1 MEKAGVIYILTNPS
15 FPEYVKIG
23 YADDVN
29 KRLAQLNRTEC
40 TPFAFRLYATYN
52 VPDRLA
58 DKKLHSLLDM
68 FDANLR
74 AVDELNG
81 KKRVKEFY
89 AMKPEKAY
97 HALELIAE
105 LTDTTDGLVLY
116 EISSKDKNEDELA
129 NSIRRPKFNFSEG
142 TVCAIIEAIKK
153 GGIDSRRIAC
163 NEQLPDPKDIVF
175 YEIAL
180 ANEDS
185 FLVTGNTK
193 HFPKKPF
200 VVTPAEMLQIIR
212 EMASPKQSL
221 LSEPCARYGKK

>member
-23 YADDVN
+23 YADDVE

-40 TPFAFRLYATYN
+40 TPFAFRLFATYN

-89 AMKPEKAY
+89 AMQPEKAY

-105 LTDTTDGLVLY
+105 LTDTTDRLVLH
-116 EISSKDKNEDELA
+116 EVSTKDKNEDDLA
-129 NSIRRPKFNFSEG
+129 NSIRRPKFTFKSLGIKPGEILEYIHDTSIKVKVLDDNRLVEYNGQEFHLSNLAQQLLGRPSRVQGTLHFSY
-142 TVCAIIEAIKK
+142 K
-153 GGIDSRRIAC
+153 GETLTELRDRL
-163 NEQLPDPKDIVF
+163 EK
-175 YEIAL
+175 
-180 ANEDS
+180 
-185 FLVTGNTK
+185 
-193 HFPKKPF
+193 
-200 VVTPAEMLQIIR
+200 
-212 EMASPKQSL
+212 
-221 LSEPCARYGKK
+221 

>member
-29 KRLAQLNRTEC
+29 KRLTQLNRTEC

-97 HALELIAE
+97 HALELIAD
-105 LTDTTDGLVLY
+105 LTDTAAGLVLY
-116 EISSKDKNEDELA
+116 EVSIKDKNEDDLA
-129 NSIRRPKFNFSEG
+129 NSIRRPKFNFKSLGIKPGEYLEYIHDTSIKVKVIDDNRLVEYDGQEYHLSNLAQQLLGRHSKVQG
-142 TVCAIIEAIKK
+142 TLHFSYK
-153 GGIDSRRIAC
+153 G
-163 NEQLPDPKDIVF
+163 
-175 YEIAL
+175 EIL
-180 ANEDS
+180 TDLRDRLES
-185 FLVTGNTK
+185 K
-193 HFPKKPF
+193 
-200 VVTPAEMLQIIR
+200 
-212 EMASPKQSL
+212 
-221 LSEPCARYGKK
+221 